1 MAIIYGTTNSETL
14 SGTDSSDKIFGWA
27 KGGNEDSPSG
37 NDTLYGKGGN
47 DELYGGT
54 GRDTLDGG
62 AGVDTLVGGK
72 GDDTYIVDSTTD
84 IIKEYEN
91 GGEDTVRSS
100 VSYTLG
106 DWLNNLTLTGNQ
118 SINGTGNSLNNII
131 KGNDAD
137 NILKGGAGNDNID
150 GGDGTDTI
158 YGEDGNDTLYTVWGG
173 KLYGGNGNDNVSV
186 GTGGYIDG
194 GSGNDTLEGGESQI
208 YGGTGNDSLVGDYS
222 NLNGGEGDDTLR
234 AFLSAWMEGGN
245 GRDTLI
251 GSGGAG
257 DSNGQDYF
265 VFNKPTEGGDTI
277 KNFVASGDSESR
289 DLIVIS
295 ASGFS
300 GGLIAGAED
309 TPVGYVLA
317 PEQFTIGTKAADT
330 SDRFIYNNTNGALFF
345 DIDGTGNTTAV
356 QLATLTG
363 APAITNSNI
372 VLG

>member
-1 MAIIYGTTNSETL
+1 MATIYGTTNSDTIY
-14 SGTDSSDKIFGWA
+14 GNDGSDKLYGWA
-27 KGGNEDSPSG
+27 KGGNEESPSG
-37 NDTLYGKGGN
+37 NDTLYGQGGN

-62 AGVDTLVGGK
+62 AGIDTLVGGK
-72 GDDTYIVDSTTD
+72 GDDIYIVDSTTD
-84 IIKEYEN
+84 IIKEYAN
-91 GGEDTVRSS
+91 GGEDTVQSS

-106 DWLNNLTLTGNQ
+106 DWLNNLTLTGSQ
-118 SINGTGNSLNNII
+118 AINGTGNRFDNII

-158 YGEDGNDTLYTVWGG
+158 YGEDGNDTLYTSGG
-173 KLYGGNGNDNVSV
+173 DELYGGNGDDNISV
-186 GTGGYIDG
+186 GTSGYIDG

-222 NLNGGEGDDTLR
+222 NLYGGEGNDTLR
-234 AFLSAWMEGGN
+234 AVITAWMVGGSGN
-245 GRDTLI
+245 DTLI

-265 VFNKPTEGGDTI
+265 VFDKPTEGVDTI
-277 KNFVASGDSESR
+277 RNFVATGDSESR

-295 ASGFS
+295 ASGFG
-300 GGLIAGAED
+300 GGLIAGTED
-309 TPVGYVLA
+309 TPTGYVLA
-317 PEQFTIGTKAADT
+317 AEQFTIGTGASDA
-330 SDRFIYNNTNGALFF
+330 SDRFIYNSTNGALFF
-345 DIDGTGNTTAV
+345 DIDGTGSTAAV
-356 QLATLTG
+356 QLATIAG

>member
-14 SGTDSSDKIFGWA
+14 SGTDSSDKIFGQA

-37 NDTLYGKGGN
+37 NDTLYGKKGN

-54 GRDTLDGG
+54 GRDTLNGG

-91 GGEDTVRSS
+91 GGEDTVISS

-131 KGNDAD
+131 KGNVGD

-150 GGDGTDTI
+150 GVGGNDTI
-158 YGEDGNDTLYTVWGG
+158 YGEDGNDTLYNGMSG
-173 KLYGGNGNDNVSV
+173 KLYGGSGNDNIRIEI
-186 GTGGYIDG
+186 GGYIDG
-194 GSGNDTLEGGESQI
+194 GSGNDTLEGGESSV
-208 YGGTGNDSLVGDYS
+208 YGGTGNDSLIGDYCY
-222 NLNGGEGDDTLR
+222 LNGGAGDDTLR
-234 AFLSAWMEGGN
+234 AVITAWMEGGN

-265 VFNKPTEGGDTI
+265 AFNTLAEAGDTI

-295 ASGFS
+295 ASGFG
-300 GGLIAGAED
+300 GGLIAGGED
-309 TPVGYVLA
+309 TPGGSVLA
-317 PEQFTIGTKAADT
+317 AEQFTIGTKAADA

-345 DIDGTGNTTAV
+345 DLDGTGSTAAV

-363 APAITNSNI
+363 APGITNSNI